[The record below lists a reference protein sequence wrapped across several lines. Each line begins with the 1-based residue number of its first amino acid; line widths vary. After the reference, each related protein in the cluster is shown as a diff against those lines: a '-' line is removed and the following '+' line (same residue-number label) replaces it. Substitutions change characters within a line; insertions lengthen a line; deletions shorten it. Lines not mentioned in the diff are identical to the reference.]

1 MGFLGIF
8 LPIVIVGVFLIPV
21 FRKKESEHPYKTFF
35 DDKDKDKT

>member
-21 FRKKESEHPYKTFF
+21 FCGKKPNHPF
-35 DDKDKDKT
+35 KDRFKDE